1 MSGDQELVVMGSVLE
16 LMEPLE
22 PDARKRVLIW
32 LSQKLGI
39 ELQQPQ
45 PSRQRALSPDTP
57 PKDFDL
63 STDTIATILGG
74 ESGADLIIAAAAQ
87 LHFVQGK
94 QRFTRKELTAEMR
107 TAPGHFKEAFV
118 NNLSK
123 YLTGLTKADRL
134 RLVAAD
140 TFALSS
146 KERQD
151 LQSKISSAA

>member
-1 MSGDQELVVMGSVLE
+1 MNGNDELSAMGKVLE
-16 LMEPLE
+16 LMEPLDS
-22 PDARKRVLIW
+22 DARKRVLGW
-32 LSQKLGI
+32 VSQKLGV
-39 ELQQPQ
+39 ELQRPK
-45 PSRQRALSPDTP
+45 PGREVPLSQMDSSN
-57 PKDFDL
+57 DLDL
-63 STDTIATILGG
+63 STDTIATILGA

-94 QRFTRKELTAEMR
+94 PRFTRKELTAEMR
-107 TAPGHFKEAFV
+107 TAPGHFKDAFI

-146 KERQD
+146 KERPD
-151 LQSKISSAA
+151 LQAKISSAA